1 VPGVIKFLI
10 NARPQPKERP
20 YSIGR
25 GKRRTP
31 DRTVNFELLVAAEF
45 RLQHPFHE
53 LFTGPLG
60 LSVDIQ
66 FAKPKTVVK
75 GYWHTNPGDA
85 SNIVKAIE
93 DALNKVAWVD
103 DRQVADLR
111 SIKHW
116 GQTDRIIVSIWPLE

>member
-1 VPGVIKFLI
+1 MIKFQI

-20 YSIGR
+20 YLIR
-25 GKRRTP
+25 GNKRRTP
-31 DRTVNFELLVAAEF
+31 PRTVNFELLVAMEF
-45 RLQHPFHE
+45 RNQFPFHKP
-53 LFTGPLG
+53 LTGPLG

-66 FAKPKTVVK
+66 FAKPKTVAK

-85 SNIVKAIE
+85 TNIVKAIE

>member
-1 VPGVIKFLI
+1 MIKFVI

-45 RLQHPFHE
+45 RNRFPFHKPIE
-53 LFTGPLG
+53 GPVG
-60 LSVDIQ
+60 MSVDIQ
-66 FAKPKTVVK
+66 FRRPKTVAK
-75 GYWHTNPGDA
+75 GYWHTSPGDA
-85 SNIVKAIE
+85 TNIVKAIE
-93 DALNKVAWVD
+93 DGLNRVAYVD
-103 DRQVADLR
+103 DRQVAD
-111 SIKHW
+111 SHAIKHW

>member
-1 VPGVIKFLI
+1 VIKFQI

-31 DRTVNFELLVAAEF
+31 DRTVNFELLVKCEF
-45 RLQHPFHE
+45 RAQHPFHE
-53 LFTGPLG
+53 ILTGPVG
-60 LSVDIQ
+60 MSVDIQ
-66 FAKPKTVVK
+66 FRRPKTVAK

-93 DALNKVAWVD
+93 DGLNRVAYVD
-103 DRQVADLR
+103 DRQIAD
-111 SIKHW
+111 SHVIKHW
-116 GQTDRIIVSIWPLE
+116 GDCDRIVVSIWPLEE

>member
-1 VPGVIKFLI
+1 VIKFTI
-10 NARPQPKERP
+10 NARPQPKER
-20 YSIGR
+20 S
-25 GKRRTP
+25 RTAKNGHHYTP
-31 DRTVNFELLVAAEF
+31 NRTVNFELTVKCEF
-45 RLQHPFHE
+45 RAQHPFHE
-53 LFTGPLG
+53 ILTGPVG
-60 LSVDIQ
+60 MSVDIQ
-66 FAKPKTVVK
+66 FAKPKTVAK

-85 SNIVKAIE
+85 TNIVKAIE

>member
-1 VPGVIKFLI
+1 MIKFTI
-10 NARPQPKERP
+10 NARPQPKER
-20 YSIGR
+20 S
-25 GKRRTP
+25 RTAKNGHHYTP
-31 DRTVNFELLVAAEF
+31 NRTVNFELTVKCEF
-45 RLQHPFHE
+45 RAQHPFHE
-53 LFTGPLG
+53 ILTGPVG
-60 LSVDIQ
+60 MSVDIQ
-66 FAKPKTVVK
+66 FAKPKTVAK

-85 SNIVKAIE
+85 TNIVKAIE